1 MTPTHLGDLCVY
13 AVRYALGRTSGAPSD
28 VAAAVREAWPAIR
41 EDARATILRDVR
53 LAIEDDDDD
62 REHSRRGRWRL
73 GHDCDRETWT
83 TLLRDLE
90 TP

>member
-28 VAAAVREAWPAIR
+28 VASAVRVAWPAITD
-41 EDARATILRDVR
+41 DARATLLRDLR
-53 LAIEDDDDD
+53 EAIEDDDTD
-62 REHSRRGRWRL
+62 RRIGRRTGRRL

-83 TLLRDLE
+83 SLLRDLE